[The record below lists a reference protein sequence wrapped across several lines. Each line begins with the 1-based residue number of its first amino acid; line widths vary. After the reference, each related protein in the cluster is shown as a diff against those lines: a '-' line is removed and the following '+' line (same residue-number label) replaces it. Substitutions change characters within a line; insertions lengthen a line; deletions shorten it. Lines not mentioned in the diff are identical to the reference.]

1 MNYFADIDLF
11 AHLSEND
18 QKNFSD
24 FCQLQWLSKWEIL
37 FKEGDEPQ
45 AVYIIKSG
53 RVVVQ
58 KLQNGEQKNIAVLWD
73 GDIVGEM
80 AFFWDPPLR
89 NATVIADATSQV
101 IVMLKFSMQ
110 EMMRKYPDLHEEIK
124 NIIEQRSV

>member
-1 MNYFADIDLF
+1 MNYFTDIDLF
-11 AHLSEND
+11 AHLSERD

-37 FKEGDEPQ
+37 FNEGDEPQ
-45 AVYIIKSG
+45 AVYIIKSW

-58 KLQNGEQKNIAVLWD
+58 KLLNGDQKNIAVLWE
-73 GDIVGEM
+73 GDIVWEM

-89 NATVIADATSQV
+89 NATVIADSTSQV

-110 EMMRKYPDLHEEIK
+110 QMMQKYPDLHEEIK
-124 NIIEQRSV
+124 NIIETRSV